1 MRGHV
6 KDKEPAAAYCEGS
19 HKPLDVIENYIGG
32 RGKCGFCREDMR
44 PNPTGVAPKHPPGKM
59 RFTFAIKYPDICQI
73 GWHKIPV
80 GTRCR
85 MFGTKLVCKE
95 HV

>member
-6 KDKEPAAAYCEGS
+6 KDKEPAATYCEGS
-19 HKPLDVIENYIGG
+19 HKTLDVIPNYVGG
-32 RGKCGFCREDMR
+32 RGKCGFWLEDMR
-44 PNPTGVAPKHPPGKM
+44 PKHPPGLM

-73 GWHKIPV
+73 AWHPIPV

-85 MFGTKLVCKE
+85 FFGTKLVCVK
-95 HV
+95 HA